1 MAQTLAV
8 VEYPITITPYK
19 EDSKYWHV
27 IENTGGDILMLY
39 GIWKYI
45 LIIWEKDN
53 EGREDKWMSARFFDI
68 EVFAASRN
76 RELSYILNF

>member
-1 MAQTLAV
+1 MAKPPRLAWMAQTLAV

-39 GIWKYI
+39 GI
-45 LIIWEKDN
+45 
-53 EGREDKWMSARFFDI
+53 
-68 EVFAASRN
+68 
-76 RELSYILNF
+76 